1 MGVQGLADAYLGMR
15 YAFDS
20 PEAALLN
27 RQIFETLYHA
37 GLEVRLLFYTF
48 IFLITFYTHFIG
60 KYGDST

>member
-37 GLEVRLLFYTF
+37 GLEVKCNYYYYLYFLL
-48 IFLITFYTHFIG
+48 LHFTG